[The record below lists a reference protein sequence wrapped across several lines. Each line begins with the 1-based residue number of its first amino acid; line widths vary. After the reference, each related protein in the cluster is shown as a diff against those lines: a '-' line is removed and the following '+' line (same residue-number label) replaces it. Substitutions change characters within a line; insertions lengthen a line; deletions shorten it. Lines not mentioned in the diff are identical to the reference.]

1 MELKIN
7 SIIKAHTKVSYAV
20 ESAGPR
26 PYDIDCAE
34 GTNIVSYSPSAEE
47 AFHELQFEM
56 LRSYPHSLAVKDS
69 VINYWKDYADL
80 NYKNITLCDG
90 SISGLYLI
98 NRLFLEQGDHVLGYV
113 PTFSDFV
120 ADVAM
125 HGCTFDFVTLKPEN
139 NYKFCPQDLLDQ
151 LNENHKLVY
160 IDNPNNPTGQIIP
173 LADIELILEAAKK
186 LGVAV
191 IVDEAYGEYMPKENS
206 AVSLFSKYDNLLVP
220 KTFSK
225 GFGLAGM
232 RAGYIL
238 MPASLNPYMTNIT
251 NPYCMSELSR
261 AVAAKTIRNEAFLD
275 GLRDETARLKRMILD
290 HPWKNI
296 SAAETA
302 DSVSISL
309 LIHKNPDVDMAA
321 EFAKFRIWVYSGCD
335 FDTLTKNTCR
345 FRVPAAKDMPR
356 VMEALKA
363 IDEID

>member
-1 MELKIN
+1 MEK
-7 SIIKAHTKVSYAV
+7 
-20 ESAGPR
+20 
-26 PYDIDCAE
+26 
-34 GTNIVSYSPSAEE
+34 
-47 AFHELQFEM
+47 
-56 LRSYPHSLAVKDS
+56 
-69 VINYWKDYADL
+69 
-80 NYKNITLCDG
+80 
-90 SISGLYLI
+90 
-98 NRLFLEQGDHVLGYV
+98 
-113 PTFSDFV
+113 
-120 ADVAM
+120 
-125 HGCTFDFVTLKPEN
+125 
-139 NYKFCPQDLLDQ
+139 

-173 LADIELILEAAKK
+173 LADIEMILEAAKK

-206 AVSLFSKYDNLLVP
+206 AVSLFKKYDNLIIP

-238 MPASLNPYMTNIT
+238 MPESLHPYMTNIT

-261 AVAAKTIRNEAFLD
+261 SVAAKTIRNEAFLE
-275 GLRDETARLKRMILD
+275 GLLAETARLKRMILD
-290 HPWKNI
+290 YPWKNI

-302 DSVSISL
+302 DTVSISL
-309 LIHKNPDVDMAA
+309 LIHKNPEVDMAA

-345 FRVPAAKDMPR
+345 FRVPAAKDMDR

-363 IDEID
+363 IDAID